1 MVFMPILVTFSRLFV
16 ISGELE
22 ICVQGRSP
30 FCSTLI
36 FFVILFHMRFQKKK
50 KNSSSKQTIT

>member
-1 MVFMPILVTFSRLFV
+1 MPILVTFSRLVV

-22 ICVQGRSP
+22 IYVQGRSP
-30 FCSTLI
+30 FCSNFI
-36 FFVILFHMRFQKKK
+36 FFFFLFHMIFKKK

>member
-1 MVFMPILVTFSRLFV
+1 MVFMPILVTFSRLVV

-22 ICVQGRSP
+22 IYVQGRSP
-30 FCSTLI
+30 FCSTFI
-36 FFVILFHMRFQKKK
+36 FFFFLFHMRFKKK

>member
-1 MVFMPILVTFSRLFV
+1 MVFMPILVTFSRLVV

-22 ICVQGRSP
+22 IYVQGRSP
-30 FCSTLI
+30 FCSTFI
-36 FFVILFHMRFQKKK
+36 FFFFLFHMIFKKK